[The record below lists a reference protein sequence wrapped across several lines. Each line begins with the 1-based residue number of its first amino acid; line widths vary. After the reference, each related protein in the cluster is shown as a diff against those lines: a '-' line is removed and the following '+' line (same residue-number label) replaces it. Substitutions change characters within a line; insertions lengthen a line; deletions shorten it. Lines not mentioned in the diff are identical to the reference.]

1 MWDTKTTLQ
10 NFIQFALIEQL
21 GVSGFHWLQFNC
33 NFLMMDKQIRKNWKD
48 DEIKKKKIS
57 YLSSGNINGKINV
70 TERTAANF
78 SDKAVFL
85 CNHEFGRPH

>member
-33 NFLMMDKQIRKNWKD
+33 NFLMMDNQIRKNWKD
-48 DEIKKKKIS
+48 DEIKKKK
-57 YLSSGNINGKINV
+57 
-70 TERTAANF
+70 NF
-78 SDKAVFL
+78 L
-85 CNHEFGRPH
+85 PLQWQY

>member
-33 NFLMMDKQIRKNWKD
+33 NFLMMDNQIRKN
-48 DEIKKKKIS
+48 
-57 YLSSGNINGKINV
+57 
-70 TERTAANF
+70 
-78 SDKAVFL
+78 
-85 CNHEFGRPH
+85 